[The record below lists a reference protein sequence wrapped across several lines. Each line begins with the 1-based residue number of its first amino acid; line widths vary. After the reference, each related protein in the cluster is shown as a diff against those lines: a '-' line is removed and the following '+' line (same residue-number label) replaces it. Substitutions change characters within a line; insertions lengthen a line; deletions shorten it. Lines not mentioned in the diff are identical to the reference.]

1 VTLVDTSVWIDHL
14 RQGSDLL
21 SKRLHGGDVLTHPFV
36 VGELALGSLRNRA
49 EIMSLLRS
57 LPHLPVAEHD
67 EVLALV
73 ENRQLTGTGIGWV
86 DAHLLAS
93 ALMADA
99 RIFTADRP
107 LQKAC
112 QALGIAG
119 P

>member
-21 SKRLHGGDVLTHPFV
+21 LECLHGGDVLTHPFV
-36 VGELALGSLRNRA
+36 VGELALGSMRNRA

-57 LPHLPVAEHD
+57 LPGLPVAEHD

-73 ENRQLTGTGIGWV
+73 ENRQLAGTGIGWV

-93 ALMADA
+93 ALMAGA

-112 QALGIAG
+112 RALGIAG